1 MHILI
6 GKELKHTL
14 KGNTI
19 SNCLPLIHI
28 IEKPTNVEAKLTNLI
43 SENRAYLDWSY
54 IKCV

>member
-14 KGNTI
+14 MGNTI

-28 IEKPTNVEAKLTNLI
+28 IEIPTNVEAKLTNLI